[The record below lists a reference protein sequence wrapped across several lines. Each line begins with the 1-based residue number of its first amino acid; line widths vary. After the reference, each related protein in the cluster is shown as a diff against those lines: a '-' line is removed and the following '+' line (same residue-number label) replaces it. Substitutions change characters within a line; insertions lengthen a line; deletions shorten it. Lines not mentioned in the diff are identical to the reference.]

1 MVSPRWVGVRHMRR
15 GIALGGSDV
24 EMLAL
29 SVSGGG
35 EGKVG

>member
-1 MVSPRWVGVRHMRR
+1 MLR
-15 GIALGGSDV
+15 GIALRASDV

-35 EGKVG
+35 EGKVGWGGGVLGGG